1 MHFRAHFQLSEFDR
15 LLAKFKREQRVEKE
29 ERENASRDDAD
40 KNALANDSFTTRV
53 TEHRMHNKCDSG
65 RIADCNADDDD
76 SVQGE
81 HGHEIRQRIPA
92 NTTSQNHNDAIKA
105 GNKTST
111 VTIISSQRLTEPIRD
126 TENEQHEETLEPTSK
141 RISPSRSVLVPASMM
156 PQGQL
161 PSLSGSDEG
170 GLANDDDRHLTDN
183 ELFVDER
190 AETNNS
196 TSERAIETMLEASIF
211 RCGEEHENSKGVE
224 RERTSFHDSVERNN
238 VDAYAARASAGKRS
252 NRSAIH
258 NLYGLLLKSELG
270 AVDEQVLR
278 VTLVDGRPCS
288 IDMADSSTHQCEL
301 STSPDVLSS
310 RPFVGQ
316 EAQQTSGIPSNN
328 RPSSSRRHSLFRRD
342 STAGYETESSQN
354 SDRVKPSEEQWE
366 RRGTADMLECPLR
379 QRWRR
384 NSVDGLPG
392 CAPLHEQFATARCVL
407 DDSSVLL
414 HSTQRWDPLAGTLN
428 SEKLYQGP
436 TDIEILG
443 PSSELM
449 KRYTRAP

>member
-29 ERENASRDDAD
+29 ERENASRDDVD

-238 VDAYAARASAGKRS
+238 VDAYAARASAGKS
-252 NRSAIH
+252 
-258 NLYGLLLKSELG
+258 KSFRCFCRNETYLFG
-270 AVDEQVLR
+270 CFFFVME
-278 VTLVDGRPCS
+278 
-288 IDMADSSTHQCEL
+288 H
-301 STSPDVLSS
+301 VLSLS
-310 RPFVGQ
+310 EQLTGCH
-316 EAQQTSGIPSNN
+316 N
-328 RPSSSRRHSLFRRD
+328 
-342 STAGYETESSQN
+342 ESSE
-354 SDRVKPSEEQWE
+354 SDLALKP
-366 RRGTADMLECPLR
+366 
-379 QRWRR
+379 RWLA
-384 NSVDGLPG
+384 SLMIHFHKKQSFDLM
-392 CAPLHEQFATARCVL
+392 QFALRTSVMRC
-407 DDSSVLL
+407 
-414 HSTQRWDPLAGTLN
+414 
-428 SEKLYQGP
+428 
-436 TDIEILG
+436 
-443 PSSELM
+443 
-449 KRYTRAP
+449 RAKVTHRFCGIF